1 MWTKNKTI
9 LLLAAAGILLF
20 GTVQGVILPKWERDR
35 QAYEA
40 AQQSPQTHD
49 LQNIVKYQNK
59 YMGNASNLSNLMHS
73 LPLNDVRSTLELYPD
88 TLAADIVYHAQTADI
103 RPEKLERSLIYN
115 ATAAF
120 ALIGNLDEIR
130 FKFDDRTYAA
140 KRSSLEAWYGKKL
153 PALTGSPK
161 IWKPMVQEPLGDP
174 DYVKKGIASLFTV
187 HRDSAPK
194 HGNSI

>member
-40 AQQSPQTHD
+40 AQQNPQTHD
-49 LQNIVKYQNK
+49 LQSIAKYENK

-73 LPLNDVRSTLELYPD
+73 LPLNEVRSTFELHPD
-88 TLAADIVYHAQTADI
+88 TLTADIVYHAKTAEINQERLD
-103 RPEKLERSLIYN
+103 RSLIYN

-120 ALIGNLDEIR
+120 ALIGNLSEIR
-130 FKFDDRTYAA
+130 FKFDDRTYTA
-140 KRSSLEAWYGKKL
+140 KRSDLEHWYGKKL
-153 PALTGSPK
+153 SSLTDSPK
-161 IWKPMVQEPLGDP
+161 IWQPVVQQPLDHP
-174 DYVKKGIASLFTV
+174 DYVKKGIASLFT
-187 HRDSAPK
+187 
-194 HGNSI
+194 IL